1 MSDKKD
7 TNSWVHDSD
16 FGMGGID
23 KFNSETGKSEI
34 IRQPETDRPFTI
46 EDYNKALADAQKKQE
61 DIMSEETQQVKRAD
75 LINAQNKASE
85 EQQTDTGEELPKNP
99 GGIEIALAGFSKN
112 EIEVVLTDGVL
123 EIKSVNAI
131 TDKDPNDG
139 LVHKGIAKRAF
150 TRKFTLADDI
160 EVKDAKLENGLLVI
174 DLEQIVPEH
183 KKPKT
188 IKVK

>member
-1 MSDKKD
+1 MVKLTHFDVNQITPFSIGFDRVFDRLVDYGTTYEQGGFPPYNIRKTD
-7 TNSWVHDSD
+7 D
-16 FGMGGID
+16 F
-23 KFNSETGKSEI
+23 KH
-34 IRQPETDRPFTI
+34 
-46 EDYNKALADAQKKQE
+46 
-61 DIMSEETQQVKRAD
+61 V
-75 LINAQNKASE
+75 
-85 EQQTDTGEELPKNP
+85 
-99 GGIEIALAGFSKN
+99 IEIALAGFSKD

-131 TDKDPNDG
+131 TDTDPNEG

-174 DLEQIVPEH
+174 ELEQIITDE
-183 KKPKT
+183 KKQRN

>member
-1 MSDKKD
+1 MVKLTHFDINQFAPFTVGFDRVFDKLVD
-7 TNSWVHDSD
+7 YGNTNY
-16 FGMGGID
+16 
-23 KFNSETGKSEI
+23 ETGGFPPYN
-34 IRQPETDRPFTI
+34 IRKTGDFKHVI
-46 EDYNKALADAQKKQE
+46 E
-61 DIMSEETQQVKRAD
+61 V
-75 LINAQNKASE
+75 
-85 EQQTDTGEELPKNP
+85 
-99 GGIEIALAGFSKN
+99 ALAGFSKD

-123 EIKSVNAI
+123 EIKSSELPA
-131 TDKDPNDG
+131 TEKPKDD
-139 LVHKGIAKRAF
+139 LIHKGIAKRAF